1 MIDRKSGIQWVQ
13 WANLNAVNSK
23 NLSDLDPI
31 FKPKVEEF
39 IKALTD
45 AGATV
50 KVQTTKR
57 NNKRAYLFHWSWK
70 ISLSKARPADAGTL
84 LGVDIIWDHGDNA
97 KSINGAKEMVT
108 GFGLATPPSSTV
120 APSLT
125 SNHIEG
131 KAIDMDIVWNNK
143 IKVKKKDGTELEITH
158 MPNPNN
164 NTNLILVGA
173 SYGVFKLKTDRPHW
187 SHNGR

>member
-1 MIDRKSGIQWVQ
+1 MIDRKSGKQWVQ
-13 WANLNAVNSK
+13 WADMNAKNSK
-23 NLSDLDPI
+23 NLSDLNPL

-50 KVQTTKR
+50 KVQATRR

-70 ISLSKARPADAGTL
+70 ISLLKAKPTDAGTM
-84 LGVDIIWDHGDNA
+84 LGVDIIWDHGDQK
-97 KSINGAKEMVT
+97 KSITGAAEMVS
-108 GFGLATPPSSTV
+108 GFGLAVPPSSTV
-120 APSLT
+120 APSLV

-131 KAIDMDIVWNNK
+131 KAIDMEIVWNNT
-143 IKVKKKDGTELEITH
+143 IKVKKKDGTAVEITH

-164 NTNLILVGA
+164 NVKLISVGE
-173 SYGVFKLKTDRPHW
+173 SYGVFKLKTDKPHW
-187 SHNGR
+187 SFNGR